1 MWYSVTASL
10 QKPLGLPS
18 IPHKQEQTY
27 TRHSILFV
35 PVFILQ
41 KGGNYMNNE
50 FIPISENFISF
61 CTSNATGVYTID
73 ISHHMMDVWTKT
85 DLKKVLLN
93 DLINNVWLPIKLK
106 IKMIDKFKQILLSDA
121 VYYNDMFLQSG
132 VKKYHKYAE
141 YSIDLAEMC
150 RSHLPYER
158 GW

>member
-1 MWYSVTASL
+1 MD
-10 QKPLGLPS
+10 
-18 IPHKQEQTY
+18 
-27 TRHSILFV
+27 
-35 PVFILQ
+35 
-41 KGGNYMNNE
+41 NE

-93 DLINNVWLPIKLK
+93 DLINNVWIPIKLK
-106 IKMIDKFKQILLSDA
+106 IRMIDKFKQIFLSDA
-121 VYYNDMFLQSG
+121 SYYNDLFLQSG
-132 VKKYHKYAE
+132 VKKYHKFAE

>member
-10 QKPLGLPS
+10 QKTIWKVLL
-18 IPHKQEQTY
+18 PHKQEQTY

-41 KGGNYMNNE
+41 KGRCDMINE
-50 FIPISENFISF
+50 FNPISDNFISF
-61 CTSNATGVYTID
+61 CASNMTGVYTID

-93 DLINNVWLPIKLK
+93 DLINNVWLPIQLK
-106 IKMIDKFKQILLSDA
+106 IKMIDKLKQKFLNDYS
-121 VYYNDMFLQSG
+121 YYNDTFLQTG
-132 VKKYHKYAE
+132 VKKYRKYAE
-141 YSIDLAEMC
+141 YSIDLAELC

-158 GW
+158 G